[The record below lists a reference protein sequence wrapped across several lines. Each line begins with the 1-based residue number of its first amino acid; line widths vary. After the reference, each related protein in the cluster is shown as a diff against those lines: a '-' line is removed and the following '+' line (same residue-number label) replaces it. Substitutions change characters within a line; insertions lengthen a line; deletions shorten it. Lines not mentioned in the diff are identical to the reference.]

1 MLRRYEVV
9 EVREPIESLLYMK
22 SWRMVRIGKRKAN
35 SEGLTLNRPG
45 RSLHSASPY
54 IYASA
59 NPRSLIMQRRIQ
71 NVGLRTL
78 NSAVNPGTGF
88 CLSAGDPGGG
98 KM

>member
-1 MLRRYEVV
+1 MLRRYEAV
-9 EVREPIESLLYMK
+9 EEREPIESLLYMK
-22 SWRMVRIGKRKAN
+22 SLKTVKIRARKTDFQ
-35 SEGLTLNRPG
+35 GLTLNRAG

-59 NPRSLIMQRRIQ
+59 NPRSLIKQRRIQ

-88 CLSAGDPGGG
+88 CLSA
-98 KM
+98 

>member
-1 MLRRYEVV
+1 MLSRYEAV
-9 EVREPIESLLYMK
+9 ELRPPIEFLLYTK
-22 SWRMVRIGKRKAN
+22 SWEIVSIRKQKTN
-35 SEGLTLNRPG
+35 SRKLTLNRAG

-54 IYASA
+54 MYASA

-88 CLSAGDPGGG
+88 CLSAEDPGGG